1 MVFRKTYMK
10 RRKTYMKGRK
20 TYMKRRFTNRK
31 SKKYGG
37 KFIDK
42 TIMNKLVTFLKKY
55 QIDHRDAVDIVD
67 GMEKSPYTYD
77 GADVLRKLK
86 IAVSNDY
93 TDTSGAIFNT
103 LNKIEKEASQKPP
116 SSASSSLPRT
126 SIPPSTTQRE
136 GAIKDCP
143 CQYEVPHDCTE
154 KKDYIDQARIFHPD
168 RNKGC
173 FDLANGKFQE
183 LASKPGCIQ
192 YTNQ

>member
-37 KFIDK
+37 TFIDK
-42 TIMNKLVTFLKKY
+42 TIMGKLVIFLKKY

-77 GADVLRKLK
+77 GADILRQLR

-93 TDTSGAIFNT
+93 SSDKSGAIFNT
-103 LNKIEKEASQKPP
+103 LNKIEKEASQNQPPPPPPP
-116 SSASSSLPRT
+116 SA
-126 SIPPSTTQRE
+126 TQME
-136 GAIKDCP
+136 GNTAP
-143 CQYEVPHDCTE
+143 
-154 KKDYIDQARIFHPD
+154 
-168 RNKGC
+168 
-173 FDLANGKFQE
+173 L
-183 LASKPGCIQ
+183 
-192 YTNQ
+192 